1 MTGAAVVIPGF
12 ARIFPSACPGRAAA
26 LCFGAALRRAAVFYG
41 AAALCCGAAG
51 ARPDPA
57 SWAELRKDLASLNA
71 ALADSSTDLGGLI
84 AELAGDRVDHG
95 RFTRLVFRDYCEKV
109 LKEYGQFMSGR
120 ELDDFVDRHQER
132 LQREF
137 RAHWVPALAAY
148 LREGSM
154 TSLHLAE
161 IDEDGDEAEVE
172 IAAETGPGRKPRT
185 LTLEL
190 RAEGGDWRIVDVE
203 TDDLSA
209 SELLRRRFEEILD
222 NEYSLPVLEAQM
234 RQRSYIVLED
244 FSTTEPG
251 NLPEGWGWRDRDRDK
266 PKPYAVL
273 AAGDHRFLA
282 ARDSGSSIIFLKFSR
297 WNPRQY
303 PILTWCWRA
312 ESLPPG
318 GDERYG
324 PTNDSA
330 AGLYVFFSQNWL
342 GIPRQIKYVW
352 STTLPEGTV
361 DRRKRFARPWFFV
374 VETGSGNLGRW
385 VFEQV
390 DLLADYDRVYGGEP
404 KSRTRGLGILTDANS
419 TRSYAE
425 AHYADLRVWT
435 REALER
441 GEVRN
446 HCECLPAPPV
456 TAGPGPAGRAGGQA
470 APGPR

>member
-1 MTGAAVVIPGF
+1 MTMTAVNSRRRSGLLAFLSPVLRRGAA
-12 ARIFPSACPGRAAA
+12 
-26 LCFGAALRRAAVFYG
+26 FYG
-41 AAALCCGAAG
+41 ALALFCDVAGGQPDRDRAA
-51 ARPDPA
+51 
-57 SWAELRKDLASLNA
+57 WVELRQDLARFNA
-71 ALADSSTDLGGLI
+71 ALADSTASLDGFLD
-84 AELAGDRVDHG
+84 EFAGRRVDHES
-95 RFTRLVFRDYCEKV
+95 FTRRVFRDYCEET
-109 LKEYGQFMSGR
+109 LEEYGKFMS
-120 ELDDFVDRHQER
+120 EEKLEDFVARHEER
-132 LQREF
+132 LQGKF
-137 RAHWVPALAAY
+137 RAYWISALAAW
-148 LREGSM
+148 LREAPM
-154 TSLHLAE
+154 ASLHLVE
-161 IDEDGDEAEVE
+161 IDQGGSDAEVE
-172 IAAETGPGRKPRT
+172 IAAETGPGREPLS
-185 LTLEL
+185 LTLKL
-190 RAEGGDWRIVDVE
+190 RADGRDWRLVDVE
-203 TDDLSA
+203 TGGGSA
-209 SELLRRRFEEILD
+209 SELLRGRFKEILEK
-222 NEYSLPVLEAQM
+222 EYSLPVLEAHM
-234 RQRSYIVLED
+234 RQRPYVVLED
-244 FSTTEPG
+244 FSTTESG
-251 NLPEGWGWRDRDRDK
+251 RVPEGWGWRDKDRDK

-273 AAGDHRFLA
+273 AAGGRRFLA
-282 ARDSGSSIIFLKFSR
+282 ARDSGSSIIILKVSH
-297 WNPRQY
+297 WNPRKF

-374 VETGSGNLGRW
+374 VETGADNLGRW

-419 TRSYAE
+419 THSYAE

-446 HCECLPAPPV
+446 HCECLPDPPA
-456 TAGPGPAGRAGGQA
+456 TAGGGPAETAAGRAAQ
-470 APGPR
+470 GP

>member
-1 MTGAAVVIPGF
+1 MDSSRF
-12 ARIFPSACPGRAAA
+12 ARVFAFPAAA
-26 LCFGAALRRAAVFYG
+26 FQRAAVLSG
-41 AAALCCGAAG
+41 IAALCCAA
-51 ARPDPA
+51 ASAQPDPA
-57 SWAELRKDLASLNA
+57 PWAGLGGDLARFNA
-71 ALADSSTDLGGLI
+71 ALDDSSPPALEGFLD
-84 AELAGDRVDHG
+84 EFAGRRVDHQ
-95 RFTRLVFRDYCEKV
+95 RFTRTVFRDYCART
-109 LKEYGQFMSGR
+109 LKGYGKFMSGK
-120 ELDDFVDRHQER
+120 ELDDFVALHEER
-132 LQREF
+132 LQKEF
-137 RAHWVPALAAY
+137 RAHWVSALAAY
-148 LREGSM
+148 LREGPL
-154 TSLHLAE
+154 TSLRLVE
-161 IDEDGDEAEVE
+161 IDDRGDEAEVE
-172 IAAETGPGRKPRT
+172 IAAETGPGGEPRT
-185 LTLEL
+185 LILQL
-190 RAEGGDWRIVDVE
+190 RAGPDWRLVDVE
-203 TDDLSA
+203 AGGLRA
-209 SELLRRRFEEILD
+209 SDLLRGRFEEILG

-234 RQRSYIVLED
+234 RQRPYVVLEN

-251 NLPEGWGWRDRDRDK
+251 RPPEGWGWRNKDRDK
-266 PKPYAVL
+266 PKPYTVL
-273 AAGDHRFLA
+273 AAGSQRYLA
-282 ARDSGSSIIFLKFSR
+282 ARDSGSSIILLKVSH

-352 STTLPEGTV
+352 SSTLPEGTV

-374 VETGSGNLGRW
+374 VESGTGNLGSW

-419 TRSYAE
+419 THSYAE

-446 HCECLPAPPV
+446 HCECLPDPPV
-456 TAGPGPAGRAGGQA
+456 TAGPGQA
-470 APGPR
+470 ASAAGETEPERP